1 MTEGGRKQ
9 LDAVAL
15 SVCSGEILG
24 IVGVSGN
31 GQTALGR
38 LTCGLAEASSG
49 SMIYCGETTT
59 GFAPRRLVEQGTARI
74 PEDRHAEGVIG
85 DMSVWEN
92 AVFERIRDPR
102 FSRSGIVDRTGCR
115 SFAADIIFRFDIRGA
130 GPETP
135 APQLSGGNMQKM
147 TLGRNLAAVPRLV
160 IANQPT
166 RGLDEGAIAA
176 VHGELLAARR
186 EGAAILLIS
195 EDLDEVMA
203 LSDRIQVIFRG
214 RLSEPVSAAEADSK
228 RIGLL
233 MSGIWEGDYAA

>member
-1 MTEGGRKQ
+1 MS
-9 LDAVAL
+9 L

-31 GQTALGR
+31 GQAVLGR

-49 SMIYCGETTT
+49 SMTYCGETTT

-92 AVFERIRDPR
+92 AVFERIRDPH
-102 FSRSGIVDRTGCR
+102 FSRSGIVDRTGC
-115 SFAADIIFRFDIRGA
+115 
-130 GPETP
+130 
-135 APQLSGGNMQKM
+135 
-147 TLGRNLAAVPRLV
+147 
-160 IANQPT
+160 

-176 VHGELLAARR
+176 VHGELLTARR

-195 EDLDEVMA
+195 KDLDEVMA

-233 MSGIWEGDYAA
+233 MSGIWEGEHAA